1 VRAPGPSAGVRDS
14 LTRPIG
20 EAKTRK
26 PIARRDRL
34 YRLFLA
40 AADIVAA
47 SFAVWVSVEGLGD
60 DMLQP
65 IALAAVPFVLL
76 VSKVIG
82 LYDRDELTL
91 EKSTLDEAP
100 ALFQLA
106 TLYALVFWLLGDEL
120 VNGQL
125 SARQMLGLW
134 LALFLALVFGRVL
147 ARAMAGKL
155 APPERC
161 ALLGDY
167 GMRDRLMR
175 KLAGNGRAHVELVPL
190 PTPEDPERAIGSPEE
205 FAKYAQA
212 LDVHRVIV
220 APGPGESD
228 ELLDAIRVA
237 KAAGLKVSILP
248 RIFEVVGSSVEFDR
262 LEGITVLGVR
272 RFGLSRSSQAIKRAF
287 DLAGATL
294 LLLLAAPLLLV
305 ITVAIRLDSAGP
317 VLFRQIRV
325 GRDGRPFRMLKF
337 RTMIVGA
344 DALKDQLSARNEAEG
359 LFKIQDDPRRTR
371 VGPVLRK
378 TSLDELPQLLNVLR
392 GEMSLVG
399 PRPLIA
405 EEDRRVVGWH
415 RRRLQLKPGMTGQW
429 QVLGS
434 ARIPLQDMVKIDYL
448 YVANWSLWQDVKILL
463 RTVPYI
469 LARRGQ

>member
-1 VRAPGPSAGVRDS
+1 M
-14 LTRPIG
+14 
-20 EAKTRK
+20 
-26 PIARRDRL
+26 
-34 YRLFLA
+34 
-40 AADIVAA
+40 
-47 SFAVWVSVEGLGD
+47 WVSVEALGE
-60 DMLQP
+60 DMLEP
-65 IALAAVPFVLL
+65 VTLVAVPFVLL

-106 TLYALVFWLLGDEL
+106 TLYALVFWLLGGEL
-120 VNGQL
+120 VKGQL
-125 SARQMLGLW
+125 SARQMLGFW

-147 ARAMAGKL
+147 ARATAGKL

-161 ALLGDY
+161 ALVGDY
-167 GMRDRLMR
+167 GARDRLTR

-190 PTPEDPERAIGSPEE
+190 PTPEDPARAIGSPEQLAN
-205 FAKYAQA
+205 FAQA
-212 LDVHRVIV
+212 FDVHRVIV

-287 DLAGATL
+287 DLAGASIL
-294 LLLLAAPLLLV
+294 LVLVAPLLLV
-305 ITVAIRLDSAGP
+305 ITVAIRLESSGP
-317 VLFRQIRV
+317 VLFRQTRV
-325 GRDGRPFRMLKF
+325 GRDGRSFRMLKF
-337 RTMIVGA
+337 RTMVVGA

-359 LFKIQDDPRRTR
+359 LFKIQNDPRMTR

-399 PRPLIA
+399 PRPLVV